1 MADYESL
8 DNYQSEL
15 ESNIELRER
24 ILKLEDLL
32 LKKHTE
38 NDALIKMHEDFKLLH
53 ERTRK
58 ECLELNQKLIQAYE
72 KKNLQEKK
80 YEGEIQKLK
89 SYFEKQKEIYESQI
103 IKLSSHDTDNLKN
116 KITAEVELKF
126 KHLCAQ
132 KDLEIDNLGD
142 QMFDWKKKFELLN
155 TEYETFKNDAIR
167 EIDMIKENH
176 KSEIKEFI
184 YKIQLLNDKCDSNVD
199 KEAYRSMKQELE
211 TYRRNFNDLQTEVSN
226 LRKEKELL
234 LSDKNEIK
242 INLLKELDSEKLK
255 IKICT
260 NDNEKNSQTI
270 KNLETEVNNN
280 KIKLDEKYE
289 EIKNL
294 MHEKF
299 SLVKE
304 LRNQES
310 EYESFKN
317 EIRLLRTKVSEKEK
331 EYETNLKLEHEK
343 EKQRF
348 IQDKT
353 EKEEYQRK
361 IEELTLNLK
370 NVQIDFKNFYEKNT
384 EELHTA
390 KRDFYIISEEK
401 RNLIRKVSELQQE
414 LENIKEDYDK
424 KSKNSEYYEREYN
437 RLELMFRDLSGK
449 EVENNK
455 TKVLLEN
462 LINKKDD
469 EISQLQNLV
478 KKQEVEEKGKIS
490 GKSYKYNEDS
500 RDLDIEK
507 IKKEFVKKLEEVE
520 KKKKHYK
527 NQVSLQKMLMNR

>member
-15 ESNIELRER
+15 ESNMELRER

-89 SYFEKQKEIYESQI
+89 TYFDKQKEIYETQI
-103 IKLSSHDTDNLKN
+103 IKLSSHETDNLKN
-116 KITAEVELKF
+116 KITAEVELKY
-126 KHLCAQ
+126 KHLIAQ
-132 KDLEIDNLGD
+132 KDLEIDNMGD
-142 QMFDWKKKFELLN
+142 QIFDWKKKFELLN

-176 KSEIKEFI
+176 KSEVKEFL
-184 YKIQLLNDKCDSNVD
+184 YKIQLLNDKSDSNMD

-211 TYRRNFNDLQTEVSN
+211 TYRRNFNDLQTEISN

-234 LSDKNEIK
+234 LSEKNETK
-242 INLLKELDSEKLK
+242 INLLKELDTEKLK
-255 IKICT
+255 IKMLN
-260 NDNEKNSQTI
+260 NDNEKYTQII
-270 KNLETEVNNN
+270 KNLETEVNNH
-280 KIKLDEKYE
+280 KTKLDEKHE

-294 MHEKF
+294 MNEKF

-331 EYETNLKLEHEK
+331 EYDTNLKLEHEK

-348 IQDKT
+348 IQEKS
-353 EKEEYQRK
+353 EKEEYQSK

-370 NVQIDFKNFYEKNT
+370 NVQIDFKNFYEKNN
-384 EELHTA
+384 EELHAA

-401 RNLIRKVSELQQE
+401 RNLIRKVSELQQD
-414 LENIKEDYDK
+414 LENIKEDYGK
-424 KSKNSEYYEREYN
+424 KSKNSEYYEREYT
-437 RLELMFRDLSGK
+437 RLEAMFRDLSGK
-449 EVENNK
+449 EAENNK

-462 LINKKDD
+462 LVNKKDE

-478 KKQEVEEKGKIS
+478 KKYEGEERGKVT
-490 GKSYKYNEDS
+490 GKSYKHNEDS
-500 RDLDIEK
+500 KDNEIEK
-507 IKKEFVKKLEEVE
+507 IKREYMNKLDEVE

-527 NQVSLQKMLMNR
+527 KQVI